1 MSAFI
6 ESNDHLEQW
15 LADDIPPDLLLTPL
29 PDEAASEVVDCLKE
43 QADRYWFIDPNYSLK
58 YADRIVAIGRARNDK
73 SQVALGFMARGD
85 ALKYLGN
92 LQEAWEMLEQAGNM
106 YLSDGNEVGWAR
118 TRIGRLHVGLR
129 LNFVPTA
136 LAEANRARTI
146 FHNYG
151 EQEKLLRLENNM
163 AYVYTLLGE
172 QQQALRLYH
181 SALAIAVAIGDTGK
195 SHLGLLHMN
204 IGFAHE
210 ALGDFPKALVEY
222 EQARDIYISR
232 DETRNIVNIE
242 LNIAYI
248 AQAQGHYRQA
258 LRLLYSILERGI
270 DQFPLEERAVKQDL
284 TECYLYLNR
293 YFEARDLA
301 RQVIDGYR
309 SFHATYD
316 TARTLLHLATAEAE
330 LGNFAAALEALD
342 EAAPIFSSLDAN
354 TWTMIARLQH
364 GQIAL
369 KQGNPSIAMA
379 EALASATY
387 FKSECQ
393 QVNYATACLLIG
405 QVSLS
410 SGDFASANS
419 NATEALFIAQR
430 YSVPSLRYSAHLLL
444 GRIAEAQSLTQRAI
458 RCYQAAAAT
467 IERVQRGLT
476 ITLRSV
482 FLENKGDAWKALIG
496 LFLELGMAERAFEA
510 LEQSK
515 SQVLLSYLA
524 NREQFHW
531 AQNDIQSQ
539 ALISELDQLRAEY
552 QSFFRLAHQ
561 PPRDLEHANTTQPE
575 DALNAMAL
583 RERRMRAITEQLYLR
598 SEVSATAKSA
608 PVVSLHDIQ
617 GALDDRTL
625 LIEFYSDKNHLWAFV
640 LDRHDCHVHP
650 LPMTVDKLDQWLAQL
665 QGNLAAALK
674 ADLRISSARTLTH
687 HGQRI
692 LQRFYSKLLE
702 PLALERGEYKRL
714 MIVPYGV
721 LHYLPFNLLYD
732 GSSYLIE
739 RFEIVTLPA
748 ASLVVHASPK
758 RSPGALVLS
767 HSWDGHLPYTQAE
780 AQLVHSL
787 FGGTL
792 LTNESASRTALQVTP
807 SQVLHIAAHGEHRLD
822 QPDLSYMELA
832 DGQLYADDLLQ
843 QDLSYELVTL
853 SGCETG
859 RANVAANE
867 ELIGIG
873 RGLLYAGAGALI
885 LSLWQVTDASTV
897 QLMQYLYSALKTGRS
912 KAAALREA
920 QLFILQQDRQIHP
933 ALWGAFQLIGDAKPL
948 SIVNQYSERS

>member
-1 MSAFI
+1 MSAVKHVEDQI
-6 ESNDHLEQW
+6 KRW
-15 LADDIPPDLLLTPL
+15 LADSIPSEMLLTPL
-29 PDEAASEVVDCLKE
+29 SDEMAEEVVACLKQE
-43 QADRYWFIDPNYSLK
+43 ADRYWFIDPNYSLK
-58 YADRIVAIGRARNDK
+58 YADRIIAIGHARNDK
-73 SQVALGFMARGD
+73 SQSALGLMARGD
-85 ALKYLGN
+85 ALKYLGD
-92 LQEAWEMLEQAGNM
+92 LQEAWEMLEQSGNM
-106 YLSDGNEVGWAR
+106 FQENGDEVGWAR
-118 TRIGRLHVGLR
+118 TRIGRLHLGLR
-129 LNFVPTA
+129 LNFVSEA
-136 LAEANRARTI
+136 LADANRARAI
-146 FHNYG
+146 LRAYG

-163 AYVYTLLGE
+163 AYVFTLLGE
-172 QQQALRLYH
+172 QHQALHLYH
-181 SALAIAVAIGDTGK
+181 SALAIAEAIGEAGQ
-195 SHLGLLHMN
+195 SHMGLLHMN
-204 IGFAHE
+204 IGFVHE
-210 ALGDFPKALVEY
+210 AMGDFPKALVEY
-222 EQARDIYISR
+222 EQARAIYISR

-301 RQVIDGYR
+301 RQVIDGYKN
-309 SFHATYD
+309 FHATYD

-342 EAAPIFSSLDAN
+342 EAAPIFRALDAN
-354 TWTMIARLQH
+354 TWTRIARLQH

-369 KQGNPSIAMA
+369 KQGNSDIAMA

-387 FKSECQ
+387 FKSEGQ
-393 QVNYATACLLIG
+393 QVNYATACLLMG

-410 SGDFASANS
+410 SGDFASANA
-419 NATEALFIAQR
+419 NAREALLIAQR

-444 GRIAEAQSLTQRAI
+444 GRIAEAQSLTRRAI
-458 RCYQAAAAT
+458 RSYQAAAAT
-467 IERVQRGLT
+467 VERVQRGLT

-482 FLENKGDAWKALIG
+482 FLENKGDAWQALIR
-496 LFLELGMAERAFEA
+496 LYLESGMPERAFEA

-524 NREQFHW
+524 NREQFYW
-531 AQNDIQSQ
+531 AQDDIQSQ
-539 ALISELDQLRAEY
+539 VLISELNKLRAEY
-552 QSFFRLAHQ
+552 QTFFRLAHQ

-575 DALNAMAL
+575 HALAAMSL

-598 SEVSATAKSA
+598 NEVSATAKSA

-625 LIEFYSDKNHLWAFV
+625 LIEFYNDKNHLWAFV
-640 LDRHDCHVHP
+640 LDSQTCHVYP
-650 LPMTVDKLDQWLAQL
+650 LPMTVDKLDRLLAQL
-665 QGNLAAALK
+665 QVNLAAALK
-674 ADLRISSARTLTH
+674 INTKASSARTLTH
-687 HGQRI
+687 LIQRI
-692 LQRFYSKLLE
+692 LQQFYLMLLE
-702 PLALERGEYKRL
+702 PLALGQEECERL
-714 MIVPYGV
+714 MIVPYGA

-739 RFEIVTLPA
+739 RFELVTLPA
-748 ASLVVHASPK
+748 ASLVVQSGPK
-758 RSPGALVLS
+758 RAPGALVLS
-767 HSWDGHLPYTQAE
+767 HSWDGRLPYTQTE
-780 AQLVHSL
+780 AQIVQSL

-792 LTNESASRTALQVTP
+792 LTDESASRAALQVTP
-807 SQVLHIAAHGEHRLD
+807 SQVLHIAAHGEYRLD

-859 RANVAANE
+859 RANVAADE

-897 QLMQYLYSALKTGRS
+897 QLMHHLYGALKSGMS

-920 QLFILQQDRQIHP
+920 QLFILQQDRQLHP

-948 SIVNQYSERS
+948 SRLS